1 MVQTAFM
8 FLAFLSL
15 SSSALTVFYWF
26 VNLTAC
32 GVLISWISIL
42 FNHYRLMAAMKKQS
56 IPVSLLPWH
65 NKWTRYSTP
74 AALAMCILIL
84 FTSGYTVFTKGN
96 WSASGFVSSYLDIGL
111 VTAAFL
117 IWKYFKRTSFVK
129 LEDIPLRAA
138 FDEIDRQPEEIEPT
152 PQGWLKYV
160 GFLWD

>member
-1 MVQTAFM
+1 M

-42 FNHYRLMAAMKKQS
+42 VNHHRLMTAMKKQS

-74 AALAMCILIL
+74 VALFMCVLIL
-84 FTSGYTVFTKGN
+84 FTSGFTVFTKGN

-111 VTAAFL
+111 VTAAYF
-117 IWKYFKRTSFVK
+117 IWKYLKKTSFVK
-129 LEDIPLRAA
+129 LEDIPIRAA
-138 FDEIDRQPEEIEPT
+138 LDEIDRNPEEIEP
-152 PQGWLKYV
+152 PAKGWRKIV
-160 GFLWD
+160 GALWD

>member
-32 GVLISWISIL
+32 GVLVSWISIL
-42 FNHYRLMAAMKKQS
+42 YNHYRLISAMKKQS

-65 NKWTRYSTP
+65 NKWTAYSTP
-74 AALAMCILIL
+74 LALVVCTLIL

-96 WSASGFVSSYLDIGL
+96 WSASSFVSNYLDIGL
-111 VTAAFL
+111 VAVAYL
-117 IWKYFKRTSFVK
+117 IWKYAKGTSFVK
-129 LEDIPLRAA
+129 LEDIPIRAA
-138 FDEIDRQPEEIEPT
+138 LDEIDRHPEEPEPT
-152 PQGWLKYV
+152 AKGWRKWV
-160 GFLWD
+160 GCLWD